1 MLLNF
6 FWKVLIVFWL
16 RHLNTFFGSEDVDFY
31 NLISIALFL
40 GGGGGGVKILPQFS
54 ISYPLRLTTSV
65 VFVPSHRDVHHHF
78 VYPQPPFE
86 SRISKAE
93 GGVSEVWM
101 ICFPKITL
109 CFRCSFSM
117 LFMFLLV
124 ITSKWIRTVC
134 DFVSSYCQNIKIIC
148 KPNKPVYSC

>member
-1 MLLNF
+1 MKISYSFLAEASEHL
-6 FWKVLIVFWL
+6 FWL
-16 RHLNTFFGSEDVDFY
+16 RGCGFLQLNFNSPFFG
-31 NLISIALFL
+31 

-86 SRISKAE
+86 SRISKAG

-134 DFVSSYCQNIKIIC
+134 DFISSYCQNIKIIC

>member
-6 FWKVLIVFWL
+6 LWKFLIVFWL

-31 NLISIALFL
+31 NLISIAL
-40 GGGGGGVKILPQFS
+40 
-54 ISYPLRLTTSV
+54 SYPLRLTTSV

-109 CFRCSFSM
+109 CFRCSFSI